1 MSQEPMLVSCAYGCV
16 GCSVLLVIAIVI
28 GSLVIQSVGLGTV
41 VFFIVCC
48 AAFWGVMLYRWSAEK
63 KGE

>member
-1 MSQEPMLVSCAYGCV
+1 MSQEPMIVSCAYGCV

-48 AAFWGVMLYRWSAEK
+48 AAFLGVAWYQRSATK
-63 KGE
+63 KRE

>member
-1 MSQEPMLVSCAYGCV
+1 MIVSCGYGCA
-16 GCSVLLVIAIVI
+16 GCSVLLVIAVLI

-41 VFFIVCC
+41 VFFVVCS
-48 AAFWGVMLYRWSAEK
+48 AALLGAQWYQRSAKK